1 MQNNLSMKIKKVA
14 ALAGTAIMAS
24 SMMMPVMAATLA
36 DLPTPFVKN
45 GQFNANIVVGSL
57 GTGAGISSDLA
68 GAVDVAA
75 AFAQKASAAV
85 SSTGSITLT
94 RPTTPG
100 IINST
105 TNDYLGIKD
114 IVKTS
119 TFNNSVKGFEW
130 LVNKTISTTYNESDI
145 DINVYETLAIIGS
158 ANGIRLLED
167 GKVYLRGGI
176 EYTITGDP
184 IPKGT
189 SEIPIF
195 GKTYQLV
202 DIKTNNNVTFGVM
215 TDVEGLTVGQSVQIP
230 DKATIVI
237 EQFDTINQEVKVK
250 VTASNGTVMFN
261 NYMKADGTSVATK
274 EYDGYMFVLKNIRGV
289 TGSYTVDMSWTKSA
303 IELESGQTI
312 EALEPSLAKWTV
324 EISSSETDGNLT
336 SIKFTSPKGYND
348 KTILSEGE
356 TLNIV
361 DFFNLS
367 FDGWR
372 DLNLT
377 TFSVSPISGISSEG
391 AGAENIFY
399 KNNNSEKVSLAIGG
413 IKNAYTMDGGFRST
427 PIMLLTTDDEYVFDF
442 SLVNATTAPDNTINS
457 TLSILKADESAILK
471 NITAIANGDGTI
483 VDNSISPL
491 KPTAGTDGT
500 VAANWNEGTAV
511 FSTNGATYNLTYAY
525 DSSANKFGFN
535 ITLAAFNAGNY
546 SNLYGTNKSL
556 MPEFNR
562 TLTWTQ
568 NAAQILEFTQGNDT
582 MSGSLAINGSE
593 VVIDFKD
600 NSIDAVKVDST
611 ALAVGSKVYS
621 LFGSIVSRETSGVEI
636 TSPQTR
642 RYANVW
648 IGRSST
654 ETKNVAVGQEI
665 EGDGWT
671 VEGASVSSSGGVT
684 PIVPGVG
691 RSDVEYSSP
700 VSLTKPT
707 IVIGG
712 GNANKLTAELAA
724 NSEGIATADLV
735 AANNRAYIELIENA
749 FGGSQTVL
757 VIAGRDAK
765 DTKVACQALAAHVL
779 GTKTLSLTGT
789 KAWLDT
795 TSSNYNS
802 VSVVAE

>member
-1 MQNNLSMKIKKVA
+1 
-14 ALAGTAIMAS
+14 
-24 SMMMPVMAATLA
+24 
-36 DLPTPFVKN
+36 
-45 GQFNANIVVGSL
+45 
-57 GTGAGISSDLA
+57 
-68 GAVDVAA
+68 
-75 AFAQKASAAV
+75 
-85 SSTGSITLT
+85 
-94 RPTTPG
+94 
-100 IINST
+100 
-105 TNDYLGIKD
+105 
-114 IVKTS
+114 
-119 TFNNSVKGFEW
+119 
-130 LVNKTISTTYNESDI
+130 
-145 DINVYETLAIIGS
+145 
-158 ANGIRLLED
+158 
-167 GKVYLRGGI
+167 
-176 EYTITGDP
+176 
-184 IPKGT
+184 
-189 SEIPIF
+189 
-195 GKTYQLV
+195 
-202 DIKTNNNVTFGVM
+202 
-215 TDVEGLTVGQSVQIP
+215 
-230 DKATIVI
+230 
-237 EQFDTINQEVKVK
+237 
-250 VTASNGTVMFN
+250 
-261 NYMKADGTSVATK
+261 
-274 EYDGYMFVLKNIRGV
+274 
-289 TGSYTVDMSWTKSA
+289 
-303 IELESGQTI
+303 
-312 EALEPSLAKWTV
+312 
-324 EISSSETDGNLT
+324 
-336 SIKFTSPKGYND
+336 
-348 KTILSEGE
+348 
-356 TLNIV
+356 
-361 DFFNLS
+361 
-367 FDGWR
+367 
-372 DLNLT
+372 
-377 TFSVSPISGISSEG
+377 
-391 AGAENIFY
+391 
-399 KNNNSEKVSLAIGG
+399 
-413 IKNAYTMDGGFRST
+413 
-427 PIMLLTTDDEYVFDF
+427 
-442 SLVNATTAPDNTINS
+442 
-457 TLSILKADESAILK
+457 
-471 NITAIANGDGTI
+471 
-483 VDNSISPL
+483 
-491 KPTAGTDGT
+491 
-500 VAANWNEGTAV
+500 
-511 FSTNGATYNLTYAY
+511 
-525 DSSANKFGFN
+525 
-535 ITLAAFNAGNY
+535 
-546 SNLYGTNKSL
+546 

-568 NAAQILEFTQGNDT
+568 NAAQILEFTQSNDT